1 MEVVSGGGLCRLMDE
16 VDMEVE
22 VEVEAEVGA
31 GMEG

>member
-22 VEVEAEVGA
+22 VEAEVGA
-31 GMEG
+31 GVEG